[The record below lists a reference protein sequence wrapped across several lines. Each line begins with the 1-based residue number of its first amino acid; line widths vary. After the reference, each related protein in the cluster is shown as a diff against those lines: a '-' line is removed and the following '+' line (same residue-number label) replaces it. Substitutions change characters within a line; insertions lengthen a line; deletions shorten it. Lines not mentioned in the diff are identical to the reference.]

1 MATFRELLAA
11 AKQPLVILGGG
22 GWDAKA
28 CDNIRAFVEANHL
41 PVTTAF
47 RNQDLIDNRHDNFVG
62 DLGLGVNPPLG
73 KRIKE
78 SDLIIAIGPR
88 LGEATT
94 GGYTM
99 FDLPVPAQKMV
110 HVHAGAEELGPR
122 LPGDPADQLGHGAV
136 RRRGEGDEAGRCL
149 GMESGRARGP
159 CRLPEEHRADT
170 AARFRQ
176 SRGDRGLAEQAP
188 ARRRDRHQRCRQLCR
203 FRAPLLPVS
212 RLPHPARADQ
222 RLDGLRRAVGRWRR
236 RSQRPAAPSC
246 RSVAM
251 AAS

>member
-1 MATFRELLAA
+1 VAA
-11 AKQPLVILGGG
+11 

-28 CDNIRAFVEANHL
+28 CADIKAFVEVNHL

-110 HVHAGAEELGPR
+110 HVHAGAEELGRVYQATLPINSGMAQFAAAAKAMKPVDASAWKAGVAEARADYLKNIEPTAQPGSANLAEIVGWLNKR
-122 LPGDPADQLGHGAV
+122 LPDDAIVTNGAGNYATASSTASSAI
-136 RRRGEGDEAGRCL
+136 RG
-149 GMESGRARGP
+149 
-159 CRLPEEHRADT
+159 
-170 AARFRQ
+170 FR
-176 SRGDRGLAEQAP
+176 
-188 ARRRDRHQRCRQLCR
+188 
-203 FRAPLLPVS
+203 
-212 RLPHPARADQ
+212 HPARSTYGGFH
-222 RLDGLRRAVGRWRR
+222 GLRRAGGGGGQDRHVPGAR
-236 RSQRPAAPSC
+236 RSCLFQPAT
-246 RSVAM
+246 

>member
-1 MATFRELLAA
+1 MNGRPGPVVIALPEDMLVDEVEVADAGPYKVARGAPAPEDMATFRELLAA
-11 AKQPLVILGGG
+11 AKQPLVVLGGG

-28 CDNIRAFVEANHL
+28 CDDIKAFVEANHL

-47 RNQDLIDNRHDNFVG
+47 RNQDLIDNRHENFVG

-110 HVHAGAEELGPR
+110 HVHAGAEELGR
-122 LPGDPADQLGHGAV
+122 VYQATLPINS
-136 RRRGEGDEAGRCL
+136 
-149 GMESGRARGP
+149 GMAQF
-159 CRLPEEHRADT
+159 AA
-170 AARFRQ
+170 AARAMKPVDASAWKATVPR
-176 SRGDRGLAEQAP
+176 
-188 ARRRDRHQRCRQLCR
+188 
-203 FRAPLLPVS
+203 RAPTT
-212 RLPHPARADQ
+212 
-222 RLDGLRRAVGRWRR
+222 
-236 RSQRPAAPSC
+236 
-246 RSVAM
+246 
-251 AAS
+251 